1 MHAFPYCLDD
11 SKVVYLRHN
20 RKVSCFDSHK
30 RFLDRRHL
38 YRKNRIN
45 FSHGAIEKDIR
56 PDICMGNE
64 LLEELD
70 RFGFLRVFEDDASE
84 YNAEISKYCVGWKK
98 RSIFWD
104 LPYWRTNM
112 IRHNLD
118 VMHIEKNFFDN
129 IFNTLMCV
137 PEK

>member
-84 YNAEISKYCVGWKK
+84 YNAEISKYC
-98 RSIFWD
+98 D
-104 LPYWRTNM
+104 
-112 IRHNLD
+112 
-118 VMHIEKNFFDN
+118 
-129 IFNTLMCV
+129 
-137 PEK
+137 